1 MLLIYLGM
9 IDDTKEQD
17 KFTLL
22 YMAYRKKMFYKANQI
37 LEDAYLAEDAVHEA
51 FLRVTKNLHKISD
64 VHCPQT
70 MNFLVTIVKNVA
82 LSMKNSNA
90 SRDIIMTEEN
100 YFDEKDSGFNLE
112 NECLSNINYER
123 IVNEIQKLPD
133 IYKDAVYLDCV
144 MNMQIVEISKK
155 LSISNETAK
164 KRVQRGRILLIEKLK
179 KEAIIYAK

>member
-1 MLLIYLGM
+1 
-9 IDDTKEQD
+9 
-17 KFTLL
+17 L
-22 YMAYRKKMFYKANQI
+22 YEAHRKKMFYKANQI
-37 LEDAYLAEDAVHEA
+37 LNDPHLAEDAVHTA
-51 FLRVTKNLHKISD
+51 FLRIVKNLHKITD
-64 VHCPQT
+64 VYCTQT
-70 MNFLVTIVKNVA
+70 LNYLITIVKNVA
-82 LSMKNSNA
+82 LSMADSNA
-90 SRDIIMTEEN
+90 SRDILMAEEN

-112 NECLSNINYER
+112 NECLSNINYEK

-144 MNMQIVEISKK
+144 MNMQIVEIAKK